1 MNGEGS
7 LTDSNKREETIKII
21 KSAQGGCQ
29 SAFESLKET
38 YKPLIESCVARH
50 SAQDMPTQDVED
62 MRQEA
67 LFFFF
72 NAVSSYD
79 TESDGVEFGL
89 YAKIC
94 IENGLVSF
102 IRKYM
107 RRIRE
112 QALSFEDNGTKEA
125 LALDSDLLQNIVDV
139 EREAE
144 LVRVIRNSLS
154 DFENK
159 VWWLYVSGMAVSEIA
174 AALKLSSAK
183 SVSNAIY
190 RIRKKL
196 RDCIKKPN

>member
-1 MNGEGS
+1 M
-7 LTDSNKREETIKII
+7 TDSSKREKTIENI
-21 KSAQGGCQ
+21 KSAQDGCQ

-50 SAQDMPTQDVED
+50 ATHDMPFQDVED

-67 LFFFF
+67 LFFFC

-102 IRKYM
+102 VRKYV

-112 QALSFEDNGTKEA
+112 QALSLEDNKTDEA
-125 LALDSDLLQNIVDV
+125 LASDSDPLQNIVDV

-144 LVRVIRNSLS
+144 LVRIIRDSLS
-154 DFENK
+154 DFENR

-174 AALKLSSAK
+174 TALKLPNAK
-183 SVSNAIY
+183 SASNAIY

-196 RDCIKKPN
+196 RNCIKKPE